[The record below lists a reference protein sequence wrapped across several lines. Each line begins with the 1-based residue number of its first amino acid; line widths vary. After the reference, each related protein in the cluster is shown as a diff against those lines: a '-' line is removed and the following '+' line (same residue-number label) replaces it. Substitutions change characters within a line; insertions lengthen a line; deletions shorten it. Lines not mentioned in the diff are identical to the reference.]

1 MKACQL
7 SLSFYHLSHS
17 SIYKTT
23 NMKTLRYILLMA
35 FGLLLT
41 NVVKAQDES
50 EKKNYDPEN
59 WFAGGSVSLGLGNGS
74 FNVGLHPHYGYTVA
88 KWIDFAGVAN
98 FEYQSQRDGYNN
110 KYRTT
115 IYGLGVFT
123 RIFPVHFI
131 FLQAQPEYNFITQ
144 KFIPFTGS
152 GGTVKTN
159 LHAPSVL
166 VGGGYTTS
174 RSDKNSFTYL
184 SILVD
189 VVKNINSPYVD
200 GYGNLLPIIRAG
212 VNIGLNRGKRK

>member
-1 MKACQL
+1 
-7 SLSFYHLSHS
+7 
-17 SIYKTT
+17 
-23 NMKTLRYILLMA
+23 MKTFKVIILA
-35 FGLLLT
+35 ACGLLLAAGCF
-41 NVVKAQDES
+41 AQDES
-50 EKKNYDPEN
+50 EKKNNYDPEN
-59 WFAGGSVSLGLGNGS
+59 WFTGGSVSLGVGNGS

-88 KWIDFAGVAN
+88 KWIDFGGVAN

-115 IYGLGVFT
+115 VYGLGAFT
-123 RIFPVHFI
+123 RIYPVHFI
-131 FLQAQPEYNFITQ
+131 FLQAQPEYNFIAQ
-144 KFIPFTGS
+144 KFIPYTGT
-152 GGTVKTN
+152 GDVKTN

-189 VVKNINSPYVD
+189 VVKDINSPYVD

-212 VNIGLNRGKRK
+212 INIGLNRGKRK

>member
-1 MKACQL
+1 
-7 SLSFYHLSHS
+7 
-17 SIYKTT
+17 
-23 NMKTLRYILLMA
+23 MKTFRFIMLA
-35 FGLLLT
+35 ACSLLLSAGCF
-41 NVVKAQDES
+41 AQDEK
-50 EKKNYDPEN
+50 EKKNIYDPEN
-59 WFAGGSVSLGLGNGS
+59 WFTGGSVSLGLGNGS

-88 KWIDFAGVAN
+88 KWIDFAGVVN

-115 IYGLGVFT
+115 VYGLGAFT
-123 RIFPVHFI
+123 RIFPVHFLFI
-131 FLQAQPEYNFITQ
+131 QAQPEYNFIAQ
-144 KFIPFTGS
+144 KYIPYNTGT
-152 GGTVKTN
+152 GNIKTT

-189 VVKNINSPYVD
+189 VVKDINSPYVD

-212 VNIGLNRGKRK
+212 INIGLNRGKTN